1 MVSRMRRA
9 EEEGR
14 EAEKASGGEEE
25 KKREARS
32 GVFGEN
38 AKTEMEGKGK
48 NVGTSSG
55 PLDAGNAGNA
65 GNAMKGEEAGKAGK
79 APDGTVQNKAGGARM
94 GTFRRL
100 WHF

>member
-25 KKREARS
+25 KKREVRS

-38 AKTEMEGKGK
+38 AKTEMEGKEK

-55 PLDAGNAGNA
+55 PLDA

-79 APDGTVQNKAGGARM
+79 APDGTMQNKAGGARM

>member
-38 AKTEMEGKGK
+38 AKKEMEGKEK

-65 GNAMKGEEAGKAGK
+65 MKGEEAGK

>member
-38 AKTEMEGKGK
+38 AKTEKQREVKC
-48 NVGTSSG
+48 VTAAVSRPPSC
-55 PLDAGNAGNA
+55 
-65 GNAMKGEEAGKAGK
+65 
-79 APDGTVQNKAGGARM
+79 V
-94 GTFRRL
+94 
-100 WHF
+100 

>member
-14 EAEKASGGEEE
+14 EAEKTSGGEEE

-65 GNAMKGEEAGKAGK
+65 MKGEEAGKAGK